1 MISNANK
8 CKYAIEL
15 MDLKKSFDGGK
26 DFVLKGLDLKIPR
39 GSLTAIIGFSG
50 TGKSVMLK
58 HILGL
63 YKPTSGR
70 VEILGQDLST
80 LNENDLTKFR
90 CNYGVLFQSSALF
103 DDNR

>member
-1 MISNANK
+1 MASTYK
-8 CKYAIEL
+8 GEFAIEL
-15 MDLKKSFDGGK
+15 TDLKKSFDQGK

-70 VEILGQDLST
+70 VEILGKDLST
-80 LNENDLTKFR
+80 LDENDLTKFR
-90 CNYGVLFQSSALF
+90 CNYGV
-103 DDNR
+103 